1 MKDPSVL
8 NAIWNIPNIID
19 SFDTLPTNLKS
30 YLLFQ
35 LLKRSTNSSL
45 KFVNSLVLTTLKR
58 DILASLPH
66 ELALQVLYYLDA
78 RSLCRAASVSKTWRA
93 IVDYDKTVWRSL
105 MNKDN
110 LKNDENTSTRTTMM
124 SHTRSSAV
132 GRILNN
138 SISTLGDNDE
148 NMGEPMDID
157 DDDDDDKAKPTG
169 LFPIDNP
176 HKTNY
181 REQYILRDNWQ
192 RGRFKRICFP
202 GHVSATGQ
210 GVVTCL
216 QFDDDKIISGVDDR
230 VINIYATKTG
240 RHLSTLRGHEGGV
253 WALQYVGNTLVSGS

>member
-45 KFVNSLVLTTLKR
+45 KFVNSLILPTMKR
-58 DILASLPH
+58 DFLVSLPH
-66 ELALQVLYYLDA
+66 ELALHVLYHLDA
-78 RSLCRAASVSKTWRA
+78 RSLCRAASVSKKWRA
-93 IVDYDKTVWRSL
+93 IIDYDKTVWRSL
-105 MNKDN
+105 VNKDN
-110 LKNDENTSTRTTMM
+110 LDNDDNATTRTTTMI
-124 SHTRSSAV
+124 SHIRPSAV
-132 GRILNN
+132 GR
-138 SISTLGDNDE
+138 TLDDKDE
-148 NMGEPMDID
+148 NVCEPMDID
-157 DDDDDDKAKPTG
+157 DDDDDDDKGKATG
-169 LFPIDNP
+169 LPPIDNP

-181 REQYILRDNWQ
+181 REQYILRDNWR
-192 RGRFKRICFP
+192 RGRFKHIRFP
-202 GHVSATGQ
+202 GHASPTGQ

-240 RHLSTLRGHEGGV
+240 QHLSTLRGHEGGV
-253 WALQYVGNTLVSGS
+253 WALQYIGNTLVSGT